1 MANNNK
7 QKNKKQK
14 SKKKNNIV
22 LPIIAAAV
30 VVVAAVS
37 VIVPKLT
44 KDSSSDNTS
53 AKNTTQNQISSVQSF
68 TNDITI
74 NKDEIGETATFFDY
88 DANGITVE
96 AFAVKASDGTT
107 RIALNTCQVC
117 NGSPYAYF
125 VQQGDNFICQN
136 CKNAFK
142 RDSIGTI
149 HGGCNPLP
157 LTEDDYTDDNGI
169 ITIPAYLL
177 EQYAPNFKNWKKF

>member
-1 MANNNK
+1 MSN
-7 QKNKKQK
+7 NKKQK
-14 SKKKNNIV
+14 KKQKNNIV

-37 VIVPKLT
+37 VMVPKLA
-44 KDSSSDNTS
+44 KGSRSDDTAVTNTAQS
-53 AKNTTQNQISSVQSF
+53 QISAVQSSAD
-68 TNDITI
+68 DITI
-74 NKDEIGETATFFDY
+74 DKNTIGETAAFFDY

-136 CKNAFK
+136 CKNAFR
-142 RDSIGTI
+142 RDSIGTV

-157 LTEDDYTDDNGI
+157 LTDDKYNDSDGI
-169 ITIPAYLL
+169 ITIPADIL